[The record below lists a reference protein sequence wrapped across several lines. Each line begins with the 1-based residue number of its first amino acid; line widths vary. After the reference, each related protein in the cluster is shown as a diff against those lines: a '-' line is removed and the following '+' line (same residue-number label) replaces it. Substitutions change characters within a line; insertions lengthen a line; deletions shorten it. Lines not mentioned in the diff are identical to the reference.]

1 MTQSTQHQKKA
12 VSAPVRWPVSISRAA
27 ALAGIS
33 ARMARHYESLD
44 MLPVVHRSDNGYRM
58 YTEADVHTL
67 QFIRRSRDLGFSIE
81 EIQQLL
87 SLWNDR
93 QRSSASVKEIA
104 QQHIQNLSERI
115 AAMQAMQRTLKQ
127 LVYACH
133 GDGRPDCPILD
144 DLASPS
150 ERH

>member
-1 MTQSTQHQKKA
+1 MTPAPRSAKKA
-12 VSAPVRWPVSISRAA
+12 GAPVRWPVSISRAA

-67 QFIRRSRDLGFSIE
+67 QFIRRGRDLGFSIE
-81 EIQQLL
+81 EIQLLL
-87 SLWNDR
+87 SLWNDK
-93 QRSSASVKEIA
+93 QRSSACVKQIA
-104 QQHIQNLSERI
+104 QQHIHNLSERI
-115 AAMQAMQRTLKQ
+115 QAMQAMQRTLQ
-127 LVYACH
+127 HLVYACH

-144 DLASPS
+144 DLASPPA
-150 ERH
+150 